1 MDFRPARRQYSIKQI
16 GNNVMVNEASA
27 PSVAG
32 WNELIDALRDLP
44 ARMLAKLPEASRSD
58 PQIQQE
64 IGRLA
69 LSALASQ
76 TIDALAVDG
85 DHPSFT
91 PSINNYL
98 TIGQPNADTS
108 YRGAQFA
115 AGGVYRLRGRKGTLK
130 MVRIAQSGPAKAA
143 ASGEPVLGPQ
153 RIDHDLNALQTDAEG
168 YYDVILSVERPA
180 GYTGDWWP
188 LLPTS
193 NRLLVRL
200 VSSDWEHEISP
211 TLSIERLDKPAPRPR
226 PSAAELEAK
235 LRALPHAIGFI
246 APMFVGHVEQL
257 RQDGYIN
264 KLKIFD
270 VSQMGGLASQFYY
283 EGAYDLQADEAL
295 IVESTVP
302 EVCLYR
308 SLILTNDIYETTDWY
323 NNHSSLNDAQAPAD
337 ADGILRIVV
346 SAKDPGVPNWLDTA
360 GYPTGA
366 IQGRWAEYSST
377 PVPSVKKV
385 PLNEIRTHLPPE
397 TPVITPEQREQL
409 IRDRR
414 AALQQRPLW

>member
-1 MDFRPARRQYSIKQI
+1 MNDQADT
-16 GNNVMVNEASA
+16 AD
-27 PSVAG
+27 VAG
-32 WNELIDALRDLP
+32 WNELIESLRGLP

-58 PQIQQE
+58 PQVQQE

-69 LSALASQ
+69 LSALASSA
-76 TIDALAVDG
+76 IDALAADG
-85 DHPSFT
+85 DHPVFT

-108 YRGAQFA
+108 YRSAHIA
-115 AGGVYRLRGRKGTLK
+115 PGGVYRLRGRKGSLK
-130 MVRIAQSGPAKAA
+130 MVRFAQSGPMPKPGT
-143 ASGEPVLGPQ
+143 SGQPNLGPQ
-153 RIDHDLNALQTDAEG
+153 RLDHDLNALRADADG
-168 YYDVILSVERPA
+168 NYDVILSAERPA
-180 GYTGDWWP
+180 GHAGDWWP

-200 VSSDWEHEISP
+200 VSSDWANEVSP
-211 TLSIERLDKPAPRPR
+211 TLSIERLDAPAVRPR
-226 PSAAELEAK
+226 PAAAALEQK

-246 APMFVGHVEQL
+246 APMFVDHVQQL
-257 RQDGYIN
+257 RDEGYIN
-264 KLKIFD
+264 RLKVFD

-283 EGAYDLQADEAL
+283 EGAYELRDDEAL
-295 IVESTVP
+295 IVEAKVP
-302 EVCLYR
+302 DICLYR

-323 NNHSSLNDAQAPAD
+323 NNHSSLNDAQAPTD

-360 GYPTGA
+360 GYSTGA
-366 IQGRWAEYSST
+366 IQGRWAECDAK

-385 PLNEIRTHLPPE
+385 ALKDVRGHLPPE
-397 TPVITPEQREQL
+397 TPVITPAQREAL
-409 IRDRR
+409 LRDRR